1 MNIVVYYLVFPI
13 VVLGQISNVQY
24 GLGLDIG
31 SAGSGIFFNHI
42 WTNTDETM
50 GIITEFRFFDV
61 KGDEETI
68 VYDYWTNQYSTV
80 GGQNLVLLPILM
92 GVNYFPFAGQI
103 ANNFSPF
110 ITLRCGPIFTIDGE
124 ETGNSFKEQWGNSQ
138 THWSFGGFIG
148 AGIEFKWV
156 NLSSVIL
163 HIGADI
169 LPLSQKADDKDDYS
183 GMLIHIAFNRF
194 RK

>member
-1 MNIVVYYLVFPI
+1 MKIIIHFLVFPI
-13 VVLGQISNVQY
+13 LLLGQFSKTQY

-31 SAGSGIFFNHI
+31 SSGSGIFFNHM
-42 WTNTDETM
+42 WTNTTETM
-50 GIITEFRFFDV
+50 SLITEFRFFDV

-80 GGQNLVLLPILM
+80 GGQNLVLLPMLA
-92 GVNYFPFAGQI
+92 GVNYYPFAGKI

-110 ITLRCGPIFTIDGE
+110 VTLRGGPIFTIDGE
-124 ETGNSFKEQWGNSQ
+124 ETGDNFMERWSNSQ
-138 THWSFGGFIG
+138 THWSPGGFIG
-148 AGIEFKWV
+148 GGVEFKWV

-163 HIGADI
+163 HIGVDI
-169 LPLSQKADDKDDYS
+169 LPLSQTADGRKDYS

>member
-1 MNIVVYYLVFPI
+1 MGRWSYSNRQEAGGLKQIRVSFLKKYGYLNR
-13 VVLGQISNVQY
+13 G
-24 GLGLDIG
+24 
-31 SAGSGIFFNHI
+31 
-42 WTNTDETM
+42 
-50 GIITEFRFFDV
+50 
-61 KGDEETI
+61 
-68 VYDYWTNQYSTV
+68 
-80 GGQNLVLLPILM
+80 LM
-92 GVNYFPFAGQI
+92 GTMTWSRN
-103 ANNFSPF
+103 
-110 ITLRCGPIFTIDGE
+110 GE

-169 LPLSQKADDKDDYS
+169 LPLSQKADGKYDYS